1 MKLSAKIL
9 SFTIILALLF
19 SLCGCSSLVKKAAD
33 KAKAE
38 ISDQLKTDATEGD
51 GTQGDQTEGDQTED
65 TTQGDTTDNG
75 DSTAITTSEGKG
87 MSWPSDGMGP
97 IPEVKNCK
105 INGVYSDSTT
115 TTVSFEGMKPDYADS
130 YIQKLKD
137 LGFTDGAEG
146 SDDSGL
152 YFMNSNAAGD
162 SVWFS
167 YASDG
172 TGMVYYTLAST

>member
-9 SFTIILALLF
+9 SFTVILALLF

-51 GTQGDQTEGDQTED
+51 GTQGDQTED
-65 TTQGDTTDNG
+65 TTEGDTTDNG

-105 INGVYSDSTT
+105 ITGVYTDSTT

-137 LGFTDGAEG
+137 LGFSDGAEG

-152 YFMNSNAAGD
+152 YFMKSNDAGD
-162 SVWFS
+162 SVWFT
-167 YASDG
+167 YAPDG
-172 TGMVYYTLAST
+172 TGVIYYTLAST